1 MVLRC
6 GMARKATPVYGK
18 TPAHKRPKGD
28 TPLRVWISRTGTS
41 HFALARAL
49 GCDPK
54 MIGRWADGR
63 ALPGLYYAIELE
75 RVTQGGVLVYSWA
88 GTELYTLIKSNNG
101 VDWDKLDDQRKAER
115 QRNWRRQRG

>member
-1 MVLRC
+1 MGRT
-6 GMARKATPVYGK
+6 ATPVYGK

-41 HFALARAL
+41 HFALARAV

-63 ALPGLYYAIELE
+63 ALPGLAYALKLE
-75 RVTQGGVLVYSWA
+75 RVTQGGVLVHSWA
-88 GTELYTLIKSNNG
+88 GTDLCQLIMNNTG
-101 VDWDKLDDQRKAER
+101 VDWDALREQRAAER
-115 QRNWRRQRG
+115 TRNWRRQRG